1 MQFQDTVST
10 ARIAQF
16 SVTCTFVWQHM
27 RLLGVIQ
34 PLWGGGGGS
43 GLFTP
48 GKKHLVFG
56 RNKSESLV
64 TAMLAEKWSFQSLPC
79 ESELFIDHQAHMI
92 CVSFIY

>member
-1 MQFQDTVST
+1 
-10 ARIAQF
+10 
-16 SVTCTFVWQHM
+16 M
-27 RLLGVIQ
+27 RCNFKTRLKQLELLSFWSPEHLFGNMCDPKSK

-79 ESELFIDHQAHMI
+79 VSELFIDHQVHMI